1 MNKEINRTIIDMS
14 QFGDKSTQANLAY
27 LDNVY
32 SRIREWVKS
41 GGASSGKPAA
51 VIVIFGETTE
61 NGIKGSLYT
70 SGRNDIAMDLLDE
83 TLFDMAS
90 DSPNGDKLLVT
101 HCYNTLCKLKN
112 DDVATNFARACL
124 LRRLNVHEKQGAI
137 EIDDTEGEL

>member
-51 VIVIFGETTE
+51 VIVVFGEITE
-61 NGIKGSLYT
+61 NGITGSAYT
-70 SGRNDIAMDLLDE
+70 AGRTDIEMNLFDEALLDISKSS
-83 TLFDMAS
+83 S
-90 DSPNGDKLLVT
+90 DGDKTLVA
-101 HCYNTLCKLKN
+101 HCYNTLCELKN

-124 LRRLNVHEKQGAI
+124 PRRLNVHEKQDAI

>member
-51 VIVIFGETTE
+51 VI
-61 NGIKGSLYT
+61 
-70 SGRNDIAMDLLDE
+70 
-83 TLFDMAS
+83 
-90 DSPNGDKLLVT
+90 
-101 HCYNTLCKLKN
+101 
-112 DDVATNFARACL
+112 
-124 LRRLNVHEKQGAI
+124 
-137 EIDDTEGEL
+137 EGEL